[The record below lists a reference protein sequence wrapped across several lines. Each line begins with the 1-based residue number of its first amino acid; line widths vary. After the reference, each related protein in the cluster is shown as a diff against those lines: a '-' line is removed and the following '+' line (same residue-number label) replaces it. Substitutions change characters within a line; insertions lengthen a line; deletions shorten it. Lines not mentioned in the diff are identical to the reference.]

1 MLWKKRQKMIN
12 DAASKIHNT
21 ASAMQNATRDLMGN
35 ISTAEE
41 KVGILLAV
49 NSLVRQ
55 IDNAN
60 DFKTVGGLA
69 VTTGLLDD
77 ESRDVRLHAA
87 WVIGTASRN
96 VATVQEA
103 ALELGVVDRLVNL
116 LKVEQ
121 DVGAAKKMVLALNAV
136 VQGLDAAIVRLTE
149 LGGQDVLNALASD
162 TINGWRGKIHN
173 VPPAELCSLQSKI
186 LTTVTDLPT
195 FCGAGVADLLLARG
209 CNSNIQREIK
219 LFAFQKLLSVC
230 PDLASRTFEMNRLL
244 GGWLQ
249 EWDGADE
256 DSYEQDLVK
265 LARTLVNA
273 EVHSTP

>member
-136 VQGLDAAIVRLTE
+136 VQGPDAAIVRLTE
-149 LGGQDVLNALASD
+149 LGGQDVLAHWLLIQQTD
-162 TINGWRGKIHN
+162 G
-173 VPPAELCSLQSKI
+173 AEKYIMS
-186 LTTVTDLPT
+186 
-195 FCGAGVADLLLARG
+195 R
-209 CNSNIQREIK
+209 
-219 LFAFQKLLSVC
+219 LLSFVHC
-230 PDLASRTFEMNRLL
+230 NRRFDHLRQIYQHFVEPELRTCF
-244 GGWLQ
+244 
-249 EWDGADE
+249 
-256 DSYEQDLVK
+256 
-265 LARTLVNA
+265 
-273 EVHSTP
+273 